1 MDKPLSSFADGWL
14 IVIIACQYDREKKN
28 RNRQQKKA
36 VRGYGGKEMKEHF
49 VTEEAITAFVQYL
62 RQEEREAATIEKY
75 SRQVRTFYRWL
86 QGRAV
91 TKETVLEWKGDL
103 QKEGYAPGT
112 VNGKLSAMNSFFRF
126 VGWEECRVKFLRIQ
140 RQMFRQ
146 QSKELTRAEYTRL
159 LDAAHRNGKERLELL
174 MGTICSAGIRVGE
187 LPFITVEAAR
197 AGRAEVA
204 LKGKIRVI
212 LLPDRLCRK
221 LLKFAKKQGID
232 AGEIFVTKNGKGL
245 SRRQIWREM
254 KELCRAAG
262 VESSKVFPHNLR
274 HLFATTF
281 YKICGDI
288 VKLAD
293 VLGHSSVETTRI
305 YLLTAG
311 REHARQMELTGLIL

>member
-1 MDKPLSSFADGWL
+1 
-14 IVIIACQYDREKKN
+14 
-28 RNRQQKKA
+28 
-36 VRGYGGKEMKEHF
+36 MKEHF

-62 RQEEREAATIEKY
+62 RQEERETATIEKY
-75 SRQVRTFYRWL
+75 SRQVRTFDRWL